1 MRKEQ
6 VIENVMKSGLIVVV
20 RAQSAEEAYRITDA
34 CLEGG
39 VKLIEITFT
48 VKGAHHVIEELSKK
62 YDEKDLILGAGTVM
76 DEQTARTAIL
86 SGAQYII
93 APHLDI
99 PTVTMCHRYRVV
111 AMPGCMTPRE
121 IAMATEAGVDIV
133 KVFPGEVLGTQ
144 FIKAVKGPMPY
155 LNLVVNGGVDEN
167 NAKDWI
173 KAGACGVGVGGNIT
187 KFAKT
192 GEYKKITATAKQILD
207 SIRKAKEELN
217 G

>member
-1 MRKEQ
+1 MKKLQ

-48 VKGAHHVIEELSKK
+48 VDGAHRIIEELSKK

-76 DEQTARTAIL
+76 DEETARIAIL
-86 SGAQYII
+86 SGAKYII
-93 APHLDI
+93 APHLDL
-99 PTVTMCHRYRVV
+99 PTITMCHRYRVP

-121 IAMATEAGVDIV
+121 IVTATEAGVDIV
-133 KVFPGEVLGTQ
+133 KIFPGEVLGTK

-155 LNLVVNGGVDEN
+155 LNLMVNGGVDEN

-173 KAGACGVGVGGNIT
+173 KAGACAVGVGGNIT
-187 KFAKT
+187 KYAKT
-192 GEYKKITATAKQILD
+192 GEYKKMTAIAGQILE
-207 SIRKAKEELN
+207 SIKQAKHSCKE
-217 G
+217 

>member
-1 MRKEQ
+1 MRKEK
-6 VIENVMKSGLIVVV
+6 VIENVMDSGLIVVV
-20 RAQSAEEAYRITDA
+20 RADSAEQAYRITDA

-48 VKGAHHVIEELSKK
+48 VKGAHHIIEDLSKR
-62 YDEKDLILGAGTVM
+62 YDEKDLILGAGTVL
-76 DEQTARTAIL
+76 DQETARIAIL

-93 APHLDI
+93 APHLDLD
-99 PTVTMCHRYRVV
+99 TVKMCNRYRVP

-121 IAMATEAGVDIV
+121 IALATEAGVDLI

-144 FIKAVKGPMPY
+144 FIKAVKAPMPF
-155 LNLVVNGGVDEN
+155 LNLIVNGGVDQY

-187 KFAKT
+187 KYAKT
-192 GEYKKITATAKQILD
+192 GEYEKITQTAKAILD
-207 SIRKAKEELN
+207 NIREAKGE
-217 G
+217 